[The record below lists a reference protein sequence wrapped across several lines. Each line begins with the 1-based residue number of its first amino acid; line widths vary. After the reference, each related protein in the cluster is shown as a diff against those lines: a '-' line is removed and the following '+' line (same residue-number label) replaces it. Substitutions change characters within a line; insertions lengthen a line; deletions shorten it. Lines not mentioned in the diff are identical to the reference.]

1 MKAIIVYQKT
11 GQNQEISFA
20 WADEEHH
27 PKPECT
33 VCGFKIYSFWRA
45 TGSTLCNV
53 FITIEIEPYTTGEYL
68 TQPASYAIVR
78 TVVWNEAQVEIR
90 KNSCQ
95 TVPLIDGI
103 RDVFINTYE
112 GVTDLI
118 SVNENWGRCSFGTLC
133 GIGL

>member
-11 GQNQEISFA
+11 GQNQEHSFA
-20 WADEEHH
+20 WANEEHH
-27 PKPECT
+27 PKPECA
-33 VCGFKIYSFWRA
+33 VCGFKIYSFWWA
-45 TGSTLCNV
+45 TGSKLYTE
-53 FITIEIEPYTTGEYL
+53 FIAIEIKPYSTGKYL

-78 TVVWNEAQVEIR
+78 TVFWNEAQIEIR

-95 TVPLIDGI
+95 TAPLIDGI
-103 RDVFINTYE
+103 WDVFINTYE
-112 GVTDLI
+112 GVTDFI